1 MKQFL
6 TMEREKS
13 FITES
18 SISVFAPITQNKFY
32 KGGKNVIESLKKPK

>member
-1 MKQFL
+1 MKQFFHIC
-6 TMEREKS
+6 EREK

-32 KGGKNVIESLKKPK
+32 KGGKNVIESLKNPK